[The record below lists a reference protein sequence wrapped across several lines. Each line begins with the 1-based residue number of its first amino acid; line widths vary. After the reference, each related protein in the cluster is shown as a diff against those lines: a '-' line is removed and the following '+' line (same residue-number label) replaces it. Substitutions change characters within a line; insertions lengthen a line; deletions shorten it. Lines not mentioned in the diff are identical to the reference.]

1 MGIPEGQES
10 KQGIKNLFEEIMTK
24 TFPNLVKEN
33 VTQVKKA
40 QRVPNKLDPKTS
52 TLRHVIIKMTRY
64 KDKEGILKTIR
75 EKRGVT
81 YKGAP
86 IRLSSDFSTDIS
98 GQKRMA

>member
-40 QRVPNKLDPKTS
+40 QRVPNKLDSKRPTP
-52 TLRHVIIKMTRY
+52 RHIIFKMARL
-64 KDKEGILKTIR
+64 KDKPFG
-75 EKRGVT
+75 
-81 YKGAP
+81 
-86 IRLSSDFSTDIS
+86 
-98 GQKRMA
+98 